1 MPCAMQDEPEYAIA
15 DVCVMHYE
23 LQYGRDVMWDG
34 RDVMWDGRDVMWDGR
49 NVMWADLSISAS
61 VRR

>member
-34 RDVMWDGRDVMWDGR
+34 RDVMWDGR